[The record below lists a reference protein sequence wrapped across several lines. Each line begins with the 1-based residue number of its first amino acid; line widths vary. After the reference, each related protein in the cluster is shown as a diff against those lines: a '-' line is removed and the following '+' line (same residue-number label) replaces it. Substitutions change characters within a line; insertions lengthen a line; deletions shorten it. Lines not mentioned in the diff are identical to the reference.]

1 MSKWLRSQ
9 GQGGSTS
16 ASTGSKWERSQGVAG
31 PGESKAFDVVKS
43 LPDGSQVIQFN
54 DGSMQV
60 LNQEAGLASKD
71 PDVVNAAMR
80 GESPVEAS
88 KQKRAGEILA
98 QPGARQGARG
108 ATLLK

>member
-1 MSKWLRSQ
+1 MGKPWEEDYSAPVVK
-9 GQGGSTS
+9 GQS
-16 ASTGSKWERSQGVAG
+16 GSKPWEQDYSG
-31 PGESKAFDVVKS
+31 PGESKAFDVIKT

-80 GESPVEAS
+80 GESPVQAS
-88 KQKRAGEILA
+88 KQKRAG
-98 QPGARQGARG
+98 
-108 ATLLK
+108 